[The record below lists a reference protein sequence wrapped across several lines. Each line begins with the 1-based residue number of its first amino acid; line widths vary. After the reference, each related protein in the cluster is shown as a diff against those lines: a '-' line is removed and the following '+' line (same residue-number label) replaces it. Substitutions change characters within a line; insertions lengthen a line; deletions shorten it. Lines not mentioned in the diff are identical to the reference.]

1 VTFFPKNQ
9 RGRSLLG
16 SMAVSLALLRAVDAV
31 ESDAFGVVIVQD
43 FDSVAIEHGDDG
55 AGKSNCDSR

>member
-1 VTFFPKNQ
+1 
-9 RGRSLLG
+9 
-16 SMAVSLALLRAVDAV
+16 MAVSLALLRAVDAV